1 MPHLWSGARN
11 QSHETARG
19 QRSGPANPGTGGPG
33 APLMDRPLRKSVSP
47 SATSDNAQPP
57 SQCKQQPGFR
67 WEGAPLCRGITPP
80 DTWTP
85 PVKTRR
91 KGAQKEGALAKPTGP
106 CLSHP
111 YLMFIRAAPTDGGLP
126 APGSSRCPL
135 IHRTPPSHPPPP
147 SPTPIPP
154 SRTPA
159 APRQLLRPFLLAT
172 ARSPGLSP
180 LLKGLP

>member
-11 QSHETARG
+11 QSQETARG
-19 QRSGPANPGTGGPG
+19 RRSEPANPGTGVPG

-47 SATSDNAQPP
+47 SATSGNAQPP

-67 WEGAPLCRGITPP
+67 REGAPLCRGITPP

-91 KGAQKEGALAKPTGP
+91 KGAQKEGALAKPAGP
-106 CLSHP
+106 RLSHP
-111 YLMFIRAAPTDGGLP
+111 PIPDVYKGSPHRWGLP

-135 IHRTPPSHPPPP
+135 IHRTAPSHPPPP
-147 SPTPIPP
+147 SPNP
-154 SRTPA
+154 SLPA
-159 APRQLLRPFLLAT
+159 APQPP
-172 ARSPGLSP
+172 PGSSSAP
-180 LLKGLP
+180 SSWPQQGPRG